1 MKRVLFIDG
10 SNLYAGQYELFG
22 PAYFLNGDKFILET
36 EKSLGI
42 KLDRIYVYAS
52 FSPIPKRPTK
62 KQKQHLKNEGLFF
75 KSLRSNKKVIFFK
88 GYRSPTS
95 GKEKEVDVKLAVDI
109 VDMTYRNMFD
119 ELFLL
124 SGDADFMHALNIA
137 RNHNK
142 PITVLALHN
151 RIPFRF
157 VHHFN
162 TIIFGKEKNIK
173 KHSLLKKSTRIK
185 CVDLHYNFLLGKC

>member
-1 MKRVLFIDG
+1 MSTI
-10 SNLYAGQYELFG
+10 STA
-22 PAYFLNGDKFILET
+22 
-36 EKSLGI
+36 SLTST
-42 KLDRIYVYAS
+42 S
-52 FSPIPKRPTK
+52 FSFPLVGDLYPLK
-62 KQKQHLKNEGLFF
+62 KITFLFDLSHLKNEGLFF

>member
-22 PAYFLNGDKFILET
+22 PNYFLNGDKFIKKIEN
-36 EKSLGI
+36 SLGI

-52 FSPIPKRPTK
+52 FSSISKRPTK

-75 KSLRSNKKVIFFK
+75 KSLRLNKKVIFFK

-119 ELFLL
+119 ELYFL

-162 TIIFGKEKNIK
+162 TIIFGKDKNIK
-173 KHSLLKKSTRIK
+173 RHSLMKRSKKLKCIDLDYNSLLSK
-185 CVDLHYNFLLGKC
+185 C